1 MLTRTF
7 DIDVVPGGIP
17 EKIHISQYDSDVTLE
32 FRLFS
37 SEGILDVPS
46 EGVTALIRGTK
57 RDRNGISM
65 DADFAI
71 VDDIPTVSVKAT
83 KQMTAVDGTN
93 IFEIVLFA
101 TSGSNTYELPT
112 ANFHLV
118 VERAALDIDT
128 IESKSEIKEIQGIM
142 DRADEIIQASAIS
155 QEAQANLEA
164 MTIRAENAASLA
176 ESTVQNIE
184 GFVDDAEAA
193 RDAAQTAVSGFADTV
208 AQAKT
213 SAISDINAAGV
224 TKLTEVA
231 EDIEEL
237 ESELDGIVD
246 SARTQI
252 GTIKT
257 SAIQEITSTGTTAV
271 GDVST
276 AAGTAMSTINAKAQ
290 EIAGI
295 KTDADTAAS
304 LATQTANQA
313 LNEVEGFQGSM
324 ATLEQTVTTM
334 AAQMG
339 IKVDGAFVEN
349 GYLYMTSD
357 GVVVIGP
364 LGPFGTGGGGGG
376 GSDNNAIITMQ
387 NTTGWLSRTQAS
399 GATCQLSFT
408 WSSLENE
415 TPTGSG
421 TLTVTNNGMVI
432 VMRDVAQGAVT
443 VDVGSFLTAGSN
455 SLRVTVSDVY
465 GNSRNINFT
474 VSVVLIQLSSTFD
487 DSQAYSG
494 PISFPFTPVGAVAKT
509 MFFILDGVEVGTMTT
524 SVSNRQQTYVLQQQT
539 HGAHSLEVYF
549 EATINGT
556 LVESNHLYYE
566 IIWLQDFNTGVIV
579 ASSFSDTAITQFT
592 TVNIPFTVYDPY
604 SQVSNVVITVG
615 GVQAAELIG
624 VDRTRHVFTYRIDSI
639 GTVPVV
645 ITSGTASK
653 TITLTVTE
661 ADIEIHAETTDLSLF
676 LTSAGRSNNEVN
688 PATWV
693 SGDVECQ
700 FSGFNFISD
709 GWQRDGDGLIALKV
723 SGDARLTIPY
733 QPFAQDFRT
742 GGKTIEIEFATDS
755 VMDYDSVILSC
766 MSGGRGLSLTA
777 QSCTLSSEQSS
788 ISMQFKENEH
798 VRVGFVVEKR
808 TENQLIYCY
817 INGIPSGTI
826 QYPDGDDFSQAVPVN
841 ITVGSN
847 NCAILLYNIRV
858 YDNDLSRQ
866 QMLENWIADT
876 QDIALLLSRYA
887 HNNIFDEYGGIV
899 IEKLPHDLPY
909 MILEC
914 PELPQ
919 YKGDKK
925 TISGSYVDPQKPSR
939 SFTFTGA
946 QFDVQGTSSQYYE
959 RKNYKGKFKNG
970 FIMQNGMSPTFQLTD
985 DCVPTSTFCFKA
997 DVASSE
1003 GANNVEL
1010 VRLYCEAC
1018 PYKTPA
1024 QLENPLVRQGIDG
1037 YPIVIFWR
1045 NPSTNEVTFLG
1056 KYNFNLDKGTE
1067 ENYGFEEGDESWE
1080 IKNNTGNR
1088 VIWKSDDYTSM
1099 STDEDGN
1106 TYPDWLNDFEARFPD
1121 TDPAY
1126 TDSTQLQEFATWIK
1140 STDAAAATDETLTV
1154 PVTYD
1159 GTEYTADSADYRLAK
1174 FRAEVEDY
1182 VELQSALFYYLFT
1195 ELFLMVD
1202 SRAKNAF
1209 PSFIGSRTTDETS
1222 GDDSTEGGEA

>member
-32 FRLFS
+32 FRLYS
-37 SEGILDVPS
+37 SEGILDVPG
-46 EGVTALIRGTK
+46 EGVTAIIRGTK

-71 VDDIPTVSVKAT
+71 VDDIPTVSVKVT
-83 KQMTAVDGTN
+83 KQMTAIDGTN

-101 TSGSNTYELPT
+101 TSGESTYELPT

-118 VERAALDIDT
+118 VERSALDIDT

-142 DRADEIIQASAIS
+142 DRADDIIHASEIS

-164 MTIRAENAASLA
+164 MTVRAENAASLA
-176 ESTVQNIE
+176 ERTVQNIE
-184 GFVDDAEAA
+184 NYVDDAEAA
-193 RDAAQTAVSGFADTV
+193 RDAAREAVSGFADTV
-208 AQAKT
+208 SQAKT
-213 SAISDINAAGV
+213 SAIADINAAG
-224 TKLTEVA
+224 TAKLSEVA
-231 EDIEEL
+231 EDIEDL

-252 GTIKT
+252 GTIK
-257 SAIQEITSTGTTAV
+257 SNAVQEITDTGTSALS
-271 GDVST
+271 GVSD
-276 AAGTAMSTINAKAQ
+276 AAGSAMSTINAKAQ

-324 ATLEQTVTTM
+324 TTLEQTVTTM

-376 GSDNNAIITMQ
+376 GGSDNNATISMQ

-399 GATCQLSFT
+399 GAACPLSFT
-408 WSSLENE
+408 WSSIENE
-415 TPTGSG
+415 IPTGNG
-421 TLTVTNNGMVI
+421 TLTITNNGMVI
-432 VMRDVAQGAVT
+432 VMKDIAQGAAT
-443 VDVGSFLTAGSN
+443 VDVGEFLTAGSN

-465 GNSRNINFT
+465 GNSRNINYT
-474 VSVVLIQLSSTFD
+474 VSVVLIQLSSSFD

-509 MFFILDGVEVGTMTT
+509 MYFILDGVEVGMMTT
-524 SVSNRQQTYVLQQQT
+524 SVSNRQQTYVLQQQS

-556 LVESNHLYYE
+556 PVESNHLYYE
-566 IIWLQDFNTGVIV
+566 IIWLQDFNTDVIV
-579 ASSFSDTAITQFT
+579 ASSFNDTAITQFT

-604 SQVSNVVITVG
+604 SQVSDVVITVN
-615 GVQAAELIG
+615 GVQAAQLTG
-624 VDRTRHVFTYRIDSI
+624 VDRTRHIFTYRIDAI

-645 ITSGTASK
+645 ISSGSASK

-661 ADIEIHAETTDLSLF
+661 ADIDIHAETADLSLF
-676 LTSAGRSNNEVN
+676 LSSAGRSNNEVD

-693 SGDVECQ
+693 SGDIECA
-700 FSGFNFISD
+700 FNNFNFVSD

-733 QPFAQDFRT
+733 KPFAQDFRT

-766 MSGGRGLSLTA
+766 MSGGRGLNLTA
-777 QSCTLSSEQSS
+777 QSCTLTSEQSS

-798 VRVGFVVEKR
+798 IRVGFVVEKR

-841 ITVGSN
+841 ITVGNN
-847 NCAILLYNIRV
+847 NCAVLLYNIRV

-876 QDIALLLSRYA
+876 QDISLLLSR
-887 HNNIFDEYGGIV
+887 
-899 IEKLPHDLPY
+899 
-909 MILEC
+909 
-914 PELPQ
+914 
-919 YKGDKK
+919 
-925 TISGSYVDPQKPSR
+925 
-939 SFTFTGA
+939 
-946 QFDVQGTSSQYYE
+946 
-959 RKNYKGKFKNG
+959 
-970 FIMQNGMSPTFQLTD
+970 
-985 DCVPTSTFCFKA
+985 
-997 DVASSE
+997 
-1003 GANNVEL
+1003 
-1010 VRLYCEAC
+1010 
-1018 PYKTPA
+1018 
-1024 QLENPLVRQGIDG
+1024 
-1037 YPIVIFWR
+1037 
-1045 NPSTNEVTFLG
+1045 
-1056 KYNFNLDKGTE
+1056 
-1067 ENYGFEEGDESWE
+1067 
-1080 IKNNTGNR
+1080 
-1088 VIWKSDDYTSM
+1088 
-1099 STDEDGN
+1099 
-1106 TYPDWLNDFEARFPD
+1106 
-1121 TDPAY
+1121 
-1126 TDSTQLQEFATWIK
+1126 
-1140 STDAAAATDETLTV
+1140 
-1154 PVTYD
+1154 
-1159 GTEYTADSADYRLAK
+1159 
-1174 FRAEVEDY
+1174 
-1182 VELQSALFYYLFT
+1182 
-1195 ELFLMVD
+1195 
-1202 SRAKNAF
+1202 
-1209 PSFIGSRTTDETS
+1209 
-1222 GDDSTEGGEA
+1222 